1 MPSDA
6 GSKTD
11 GREPP
16 VPGTLGQKL
25 SIVRIP
31 LNIVKVQ
38 LLINLCCKLVSSLL
52 KVLFFFPLNVLRCWG
67 LGRFSF
73 LIDSC

>member
-52 KVLFFFPLNVLRCWG
+52 KVLFFFSIKCAEM
-67 LGRFSF
+67 LGAGK
-73 LIDSC
+73 I